1 MSKVVKWF
9 FGFHCT
15 LWFCFSLLNDLGDGG
30 KTFMNEEL
38 KFKKESDLLQPN
50 ILSLTLS
57 VCRLQRTVHSM
68 RACESAHNVQ
78 DPEDPRKLS
87 HSGSQKKTNHIYR
100 LVRWCLRQEDHP
112 SDFRLGQEI
121 SSRID
126 KFMSS
131 ANFWQNINAI
141 SQLLWAK
148 KVELEWIM
156 GVAGK
161 ETDSFINLDVSTHI
175 LNLG

>member
-15 LWFCFSLLNDLGDGG
+15 LWFCCSLLNDLGDGG

-50 ILSLTLS
+50 ILSLSLFLCA
-57 VCRLQRTVHSM
+57 VVNVQFIP
-68 RACESAHNVQ
+68 CESAHNVQ

-112 SDFRLGQEI
+112 SDFRFGQEI

-148 KVELEWIM
+148 VELEWLM